1 MRNINVRNFRVFLP
15 ANVSPLGLEYL
26 KHSTQNLK
34 LYLTD
39 HGLSYNISLIVV
51 QTKKILIDYQE
62 LVLFPGMLNRGQKAE
77 KE

>member
-39 HGLSYNISLIVV
+39 LGLSYNISLIVV